1 MGLFGS
7 SSPFDPLLDK
17 ATNEQAT
24 SEDWSLILSI
34 CDKARASSKNGKDC
48 LSAITKKL
56 GHRVPRV
63 ALQALVVLDACVSNS
78 GKEFQKLVSSQD
90 FINELRPLV
99 SRADLVG
106 EKVRG
111 LIKKW
116 SKEFENEAELSL
128 IVSFYHYLRSAGAHF
143 PAEEGEKRR
152 PVNTNPDA
160 VDSQREADEIA
171 MAIQMSL
178 NEEKQKEK
186 QKQEQKQPETPSLYY
201 STLQNSGPSGGRQAK
216 ALYDFEAA
224 EDNEL
229 TFKTGDIITL
239 IETSDANW
247 WEGELNG
254 KTGLFPSNFVEA
266 IENTTNNAGSA
277 EPQKKDDQNERV
289 VVKVD
294 EKLLDSTLYAV
305 ESVDPTIEDDEPGM
319 IKNEQICKQMGA
331 LIDAKLSEMDT
342 EQIEYTQLNQ
352 KLLQCLHLYDTLMQQ
367 EQFSNP
373 YMLNQQMGNM
383 SLQTNM
389 GYGGDPQMYSGH
401 QMPPQNQY
409 PPQMTQPMAHPMNHQ
424 PMTNQNQAYHSEHQQ
439 QHMSQPISQPMSQPQ
454 TTNPQSHQ
462 QMAPMSQPQATQP
475 QQMPPQQ
482 MTSQQMPQQMSQP
495 PPQMAQQVPPTMQHL
510 PPDQQTPGNYAVYEP
525 TAPPPTPPVS
535 QQQFI

>member
-1 MGLFGS
+1 MGTHPIFESDFDCLTEMGLFGS

-34 CDKARASSKNGKDC
+34 CDKARASTKNGKDC

-106 EKVRG
+106 EKTRG

-143 PAEEGEKRR
+143 PEEGERKR

-186 QKQEQKQPETPSLYY
+186 QKQPETPSLYY
-201 STLQNSGPSGGRQAK
+201 STLQNSGSPGGQKAK
-216 ALYDFEAA
+216 ALY
-224 EDNEL
+224 
-229 TFKTGDIITL
+229 
-239 IETSDANW
+239 
-247 WEGELNG
+247 
-254 KTGLFPSNFVEA
+254 
-266 IENTTNNAGSA
+266 
-277 EPQKKDDQNERV
+277 
-289 VVKVD
+289 
-294 EKLLDSTLYAV
+294 
-305 ESVDPTIEDDEPGM
+305 
-319 IKNEQICKQMGA
+319 
-331 LIDAKLSEMDT
+331 
-342 EQIEYTQLNQ
+342 
-352 KLLQCLHLYDTLMQQ
+352 
-367 EQFSNP
+367 
-373 YMLNQQMGNM
+373 
-383 SLQTNM
+383 
-389 GYGGDPQMYSGH
+389 
-401 QMPPQNQY
+401 
-409 PPQMTQPMAHPMNHQ
+409 
-424 PMTNQNQAYHSEHQQ
+424 
-439 QHMSQPISQPMSQPQ
+439 
-454 TTNPQSHQ
+454 
-462 QMAPMSQPQATQP
+462 
-475 QQMPPQQ
+475 
-482 MTSQQMPQQMSQP
+482 
-495 PPQMAQQVPPTMQHL
+495 
-510 PPDQQTPGNYAVYEP
+510 
-525 TAPPPTPPVS
+525 
-535 QQQFI
+535 

>member
-1 MGLFGS
+1 
-7 SSPFDPLLDK
+7 
-17 ATNEQAT
+17 
-24 SEDWSLILSI
+24 
-34 CDKARASSKNGKDC
+34 
-48 LSAITKKL
+48 
-56 GHRVPRV
+56 
-63 ALQALVVLDACVSNS
+63 VVLDACVSNS

-266 IENTTNNAGSA
+266 IENTTNNAGAA

-305 ESVDPTIEDDEPGM
+305 ESVDPTIEEDEPGM

-454 TTNPQSHQ
+454 TTQPHQ
-462 QMAPMSQPQATQP
+462 QMASMSQPQATQP

-482 MTSQQMPQQMSQP
+482 ITSQQMPPQQMSQP
-495 PPQMAQQVPPTMQHL
+495 PPQMTQQVPPNMHL
-510 PPDQQTPGNYAVYEP
+510 PPDQVNNHQPI
-525 TAPPPTPPVS
+525 
-535 QQQFI
+535 FITIHTYVKG

>member
-48 LSAITKKL
+48 LSAITRKL

-99 SRADLVG
+99 SRSDLVG

-178 NEEKQKEK
+178 NEEKQKET

-201 STLQNSGPSGGRQAK
+201 STLQNSVSSGGRQAK

-229 TFKTGDIITL
+229 TFKTGDLITL

-266 IENTTNNAGSA
+266 IANTTNGASA
-277 EPQKKDDQNERV
+277 SEPQKRDDQSERV

-305 ESVDPTIEDDEPGM
+305 ESVDPTIEEDEPGM

-331 LIDAKLSEMDT
+331 IIDAKLSEMDT

-367 EQFSNP
+367 EQFNHP

-389 GYGGDPQMYSGH
+389 GYNADPQMYSGH

-409 PPQMTQPMAHPMNHQ
+409 PPQISQPMVYPLNHQ

-439 QHMSQPISQPMSQPQ
+439 QHMSQPQ
-454 TTNPQSHQ
+454 TTNPQPHQ
-462 QMAPMSQPQATQP
+462 QIASTSQSQPTQP
-475 QQMPPQQ
+475 QQM
-482 MTSQQMPQQMSQP
+482 SQI
-495 PPQMAQQVPPTMQHL
+495 PPQMTQQVPPNMQQI